1 MSELP
6 TNIQEFNKI
15 CALVFA
21 RLYQTFPQLV
31 DIDRT
36 AIAGALRIADASALD
51 PTLTWLARNDYIKI
65 TDLNNPWRRITL
77 ADKGLAAMSLIP
89 SGLKQTVGTTIVN
102 AVEGAPSPGLSGI
115 GDLVGGFMGGL
126 IKSLSSG

>member
-21 RLYQTFPQLV
+21 RLYQTFPRLV
-31 DIDRT
+31 DVDRK
-36 AIAGALRIADASALD
+36 AIAETLGITDPSELD
-51 PTLTWLARNDYIKI
+51 STLTWLARNDYTKI
-65 TDLNNPWRRITL
+65 TDVQNPWRQITL

-102 AVEGAPSPGLSGI
+102 AVEGPPSPELSRI

-126 IKSLSSG
+126 IKSVSSG